1 VHMSGT
7 LRFPSPFEVETPAG
21 CEGWEEM
28 YPAYMRFSAER
39 RQLEESRL
47 WFYNGMHFPE
57 PISPFDVITAE
68 AFYVAIG
75 EMNARFFCIPP
86 AMGVDFR
93 VLNGYVYISGI
104 PVLDPQK
111 VQERAEL
118 FQRRAGHYYQN
129 WSSIYEDWKQRVIAE
144 IEALKKIP
152 FPELP
157 EVEPEELVFAHRGI
171 GTAQTVFES
180 YNRVIES
187 LFRIAQIH
195 CEIVM
200 IGFAAY
206 LTFYEFCKRF
216 FPEIPDQ
223 QITLMVSGIDV
234 SMLRPD
240 QELRALAKRAVE
252 LGVADAFVEGRTWQE
267 VFAELQQHENGRL
280 WLREWDERGEP
291 WFWINAGDGLQHQ
304 FRAWR
309 DDPSPVFP
317 ILIEYVKRV
326 ARGESIDRDTS
337 QVHAERERITAE
349 YRALL
354 PSDEDRAAFDQLLG
368 LVRQVYY
375 SIEDHKF
382 WVDHWFMSTWWNKLR
397 ELGALFVR
405 HGFFREVDDL
415 FYLHWTEVSQAL
427 TDLLLGWSIG
437 TESFGPTHW
446 PDVVARRKEIL
457 AKLRAFNP
465 PPALGVVPEVIADP
479 AIVMLWGITPERL
492 RAWVTK
498 DEGNVLRGFAASPG
512 VVEGPARVIFDVAEL
527 KTVED
532 GEILV
537 CSVTEPS
544 WAPVFAKVRGIVTDI
559 GGVMSHAAIVAREYS
574 VPAVLGT
581 GVATKRIRTGQRLR
595 VDGNEGTVTLL
606 D

>member
-1 VHMSGT
+1 MST
-7 LRFPSPFEVETPAG
+7 ILRFPSPFEVETPAG
-21 CEGWEEM
+21 CEGWEAM
-28 YPAYMRFSAER
+28 YPAYMRFSQAR
-39 RQLEESRL
+39 RDSEESRL

-86 AMGVDFR
+86 ALGVDFR

-104 PVLDPQK
+104 PVTDPQK
-111 VQERAEL
+111 IQERVEL
-118 FQRRAGHYYQN
+118 FQRRAGHYYEN
-129 WSSIYEDWKQRVIAE
+129 WASIYEDWKQRVVRE
-144 IEALKKIP
+144 IQTLEAIP

-157 EVEPEELVFAHRGI
+157 EIEPEELVFAHRGI
-171 GTAQTVFES
+171 GTSMTILES
-180 YNRVIES
+180 YNRVIEA

-206 LTFYEFCKRF
+206 LTFYDFCKRF

-223 QITLMVSGIDV
+223 QVILMVSGIDV
-234 SMLRPD
+234 SMMRPD
-240 QELRALAKRAVE
+240 QELRALARRAVE
-252 LGVADAFVEGRTWQE
+252 LGIADAFVEGRSWRE
-267 VFAELQQHENGRL
+267 VFAELQQHDNGRA
-280 WLREWDERGEP
+280 WLQEWNQRGDP

-309 DDPSPVFP
+309 DDPSPIFAV
-317 ILIEYVKRV
+317 LIEYVRRV
-326 ARGESIDRDTS
+326 RRGESIERDTS
-337 QVHAERERITAE
+337 SLREERERITAE

-354 PSDEDRAAFDQLLG
+354 PTDTDRQAFDQLLA

-375 SIEDHKF
+375 AIEDHKF
-382 WVDHWFMSTWWNKLR
+382 WVDHWFMSQWWNKLR
-397 ELGALFVR
+397 ELGTLFVEN
-405 HGFFREVDDL
+405 GFFRAVDDI
-415 FYLHWTEVSQAL
+415 FYLHWTEVYQVL
-427 TDLLLGWSIG
+427 TDLLLAWSIG
-437 TESFGPTHW
+437 TEAFGPRHW
-446 PDVVARRKEIL
+446 PAAIEHRKMLL

-465 PPALGVVPEVIADP
+465 PPALGVVPEQIADP

-492 RAWVTK
+492 RAWITREK
-498 DEGNVLRGFAASPG
+498 SNILRGFAASPG

-527 KTVED
+527 QTVQD

-544 WAPVFAKVRGIVTDI
+544 WAPVFARVRGIVTDI
-559 GGVMSHAAIVAREYS
+559 GGVMSHAAIVAGEYG

-581 GVATKRIRTGQRLR
+581 GIATKSIRTGQQLR
-595 VDGNEGTVTLL
+595 VDGNEGTVTIFE
-606 D
+606 

>member
-1 VHMSGT
+1 MSGT

-21 CEGWEEM
+21 CEGWQEM
-28 YPAYMRFSAER
+28 YPAYMRFSPER
-39 RQLEESRL
+39 RASEEARL

-75 EMNARFFCIPP
+75 EMNARMFCIPP

-93 VLNGYVYISGI
+93 ILNGYVYISPT
-104 PVLDPQK
+104 PVTDPQK
-111 VQERAEL
+111 IQERVEL
-118 FQRRAGHYYQN
+118 FQRRAGHYYEN
-129 WSSIYEDWKQRVIAE
+129 WRAIYDDWKQRVVRE
-144 IEALKKIP
+144 VEALKALS
-152 FPELP
+152 FPKLP

-171 GTAQTVFES
+171 GTSMTIFEN
-180 YNRVIES
+180 YNRVIEA

-206 LTFYEFCKRF
+206 LTFYEFCKKA

-223 QITLMVSGIDV
+223 QVTLMVSGIDV
-234 SMLRPD
+234 SMMRPD
-240 QELRALAKRAVE
+240 AELRALAKRAVE
-252 LGVADAFVEGRTWQE
+252 LGLAEVFTEGRSWEE
-267 VFAELQQHENGRL
+267 VFAELRTSENGRV

-291 WFWINAGDGLQHQ
+291 WFWMSSGDGLQHQ

-309 DDPSPVFP
+309 DDPGHIFPV
-317 ILIEYVKRV
+317 LIEYVRRA
-326 ARGESIDRDTS
+326 ARGESIELDTS
-337 QVHAERERITAE
+337 QVREERDRITAE

-354 PSDEDRAAFDQLLG
+354 PSDAERQAFDQLLE
-368 LVRQVYY
+368 LVRQVYFA
-375 SIEDHKF
+375 IEDHKF
-382 WVDHWFMSTWWNKLR
+382 WVDHWFMSLWWNKLR
-397 ELGALFVR
+397 ELGALFVE

-427 TDLLLGWSIG
+427 TDLLLAWSIG
-437 TESFGPTHW
+437 SEALGPKYW
-446 PDVVARRKEIL
+446 PGVVERRRQIL
-457 AKLRAFNP
+457 AKLREFNP
-465 PPALGVVPEVIADP
+465 PPALGVVPEQIGDP

-492 RAWVTK
+492 RAWLSR
-498 DEGNVLRGFAASPG
+498 DEGNILHGFAASPG
-512 VVEGPARVIFDVAEL
+512 IVEGPARVIFNVADL

-581 GVATKRIRTGQRLR
+581 GIATKRIRTGQRLR
-595 VDGNEGTVTLL
+595 VDGTNGTVTILA
-606 D
+606 